1 MKRFSYQTP
10 ERKIGEIFH
19 YNGSMYQV
27 MPTDGLPLASPLGCL
42 TKDPVTGNY
51 TDLCAFSRY
60 CGRVNMVHR
69 GYCTSTERKD
79 GKAVYFKKLSV

>member
-1 MKRFSYQTP
+1 MKRFSYRIP

-19 YNGSMYQV
+19 YNSSMYQV
-27 MPTDGLPLASPLGCL
+27 MSTDGLPLASPLGCL
-42 TKDPVTGNY
+42 TKDPVTGNL

-69 GYCTSTERKD
+69 GYCASTERKD
-79 GKAVYFKKLSV
+79 CKAVYFKRLSV